1 MLTSSSPEIS
11 LQITQS
17 SGLLMENQPFGAALS
32 SHHGQSRSTGSSRDN
47 PKWAA
52 TSARIAAKVPTR
64 SGS

>member
-1 MLTSSSPEIS
+1 
-11 LQITQS
+11 
-17 SGLLMENQPFGAALS
+17 MENQPFGAALR
-32 SHHGQSRSTGSSRDN
+32 SHHGQSLSTSSSRDN